1 MIEATQRTPLVI
13 AIAPTGARKGKAD
26 HASIPI
32 APEEIVAEARACGEA
47 GATMIHLHVRD
58 REGGHTLDADAYRPA
73 INALHAALG
82 AEMVVQMTTEAVGR
96 YTAEQQ
102 IAAVEALQPEAV
114 SVAIRE
120 IVPDDASEER
130 AAAFFTWLSR
140 EGVLPQI
147 ILYAPEEIAGY
158 AELRQRGVIPDS
170 HHSLLFV
177 LGRYAKDQ
185 RSSPKDLLPFVTEY
199 ESRAIEVPWMVCA
212 FGGRESDCAATA
224 ISLGGHARVGFENN
238 HYRPDGSIAAS
249 NADAV
254 SSVAAVANA
263 IARPLA
269 RRPATY
275 EILGGGLSP

>member
-1 MIEATQRTPLVI
+1 MTETSKRTPLVI
-13 AIAPTGARKGKAD
+13 AIAPTGARKGKGD
-26 HASIPI
+26 HAAIPI

-58 REGGHTLDADAYRPA
+58 REGGHTLDADSYRPA
-73 INALHAALG
+73 INALQAALG
-82 AEMVVQMTTEAVGR
+82 DAMVVQMTTEAVGR

-102 IAAVEALQPEAV
+102 ISAVEALQPEAV

-120 IVPDDASEER
+120 IVPDEASEER
-130 AAAFFTWLSR
+130 AAEFFAWLSR

-147 ILYAPEEIAGY
+147 ILYASEEIAAY
-158 AELRQRGVIPDS
+158 VDLRKRGVIPGS
-170 HHSLLFV
+170 QHSVLFV

-185 RSSPKDLLPFVTEY
+185 RSSPNDLLPFVAEY
-199 ESRAIEVPWMVCA
+199 ESLAIEVPWMVCA
-212 FGGRESDCAATA
+212 FGERESDCAAAA

-238 HYRPDGSIAAS
+238 HYRPDGSIASS

-254 SSVAAVANA
+254 ASAAAVANA

-269 RRPATY
+269 GRSAAS
-275 EILGGGLSP
+275 EILSGGTAP